1 MSKSPDSVPV
11 GSYDGSG
18 DWFKLWESGVCRGSP
33 GQDGNWCLWQ
43 KDRIEVALPGNIP
56 PGEYLVRVEHIG
68 LHEAEKGRAQFYSEF
83 LFFLFCLS
91 LCFLSLIHSLLS
103 TFLFHFPKCLLR
115 GFGGC
120 LLVCKSPMD
129 GTLEYLLNVISWIYS
144 PVRVV
149 LGLSAL
155 PSVDWY

>member
-83 LFFLFCLS
+83 CLFYLFLIVPSYEILPPAGDVGS
-91 LCFLSLIHSLLS
+91 
-103 TFLFHFPKCLLR
+103 
-115 GFGGC
+115 
-120 LLVCKSPMD
+120 VSPLD
-129 GTLEYLLNVISWIYS
+129 GTLENTSMLYPGYIHQYGSFWDSGRFLV
-144 PVRVV
+144 
-149 LGLSAL
+149 
-155 PSVDWY
+155 